1 MDNIKKEYSEILSL
15 KNKLTFIVGGE
26 GLIGKEI
33 TKAISSYGAKTVI
46 LDLIR
51 QDKEDTDNTSFRYF
65 DCSALENIEAAL
77 KDVIKEFG
85 CPDIFVNCSYPRTED
100 WSQNSFESITL
111 DSFRKNVDI
120 HMNSYAWLAKIT
132 ADVMSKQKNGGSIIQ
147 FGSIYGVIGQ
157 DLAVYEGTDMK
168 ENMTYATIK
177 GGITNLTRQ
186 MASYYG
192 KYNIRVNTICPGGI
206 SGHVAG
212 KTNTQNTIFVKQY
225 SQKTPL
231 KRLGKPEE
239 IASTVLFLAS
249 DASSYITGA
258 TIMVDGG
265 WTIV

>member
-1 MDNIKKEYSEILSL
+1 MANIKKEYSEILSL
-15 KNKLTFIVGGE
+15 KNRLAFIVGGE

-192 KYNIRVNTICPGGI
+192 KYNIRVNTVCPGGI
-206 SGHVAG
+206 FDS
-212 KTNTQNTIFVKQY
+212 KQDPKFIEQY
-225 SQKTPL
+225 SKKVPL
-231 KRLGKPEE
+231 GRLGKSQE

-249 DASSYITGA
+249 DAASYITGS
-258 TIMVDGG
+258 TLVVDGG
-265 WTIV
+265 WTAI